1 MCISRMKIDFLKNEA
16 HPRQSFASSM
26 YSTITMAYEAFLKE
40 IIIGTKGG
48 PLHSDLHVFTY
59 FNIVSIV
66 GYIYTVLTL
75 LGATAHDSCIYIAIA
90 KCQH

>member
-1 MCISRMKIDFLKNEA
+1 MKIDFLKNEA

-26 YSTITMAYEAFLKE
+26 YSTMAYKAFLKE

-48 PLHSDLHVFTY
+48 PPHSDLHVFTY

-66 GYIYTVLTL
+66 VYIYCTNFI
-75 LGATAHDSCIYIAIA
+75 GRNNP
-90 KCQH
+90 

>member
-1 MCISRMKIDFLKNEA
+1 MCIRMKIDFLKNEA
-16 HPRQSFASSM
+16 HPRQSFAISM

-59 FNIVSIV
+59 FNIVSMV
-66 GYIYTVLTL
+66 YIYTVLTL
-75 LGATAHDSCIYIAIA
+75 LGATTHDSCIYIAIA

>member
-1 MCISRMKIDFLKNEA
+1 MKIDFLKNEA
-16 HPRQSFASSM
+16 HPRQSFAISM
-26 YSTITMAYEAFLKE
+26 YSTITMAYKAFLKE

-66 GYIYTVLTL
+66 VYIYTVLTL
-75 LGATAHDSCIYIAIA
+75 LSATIHDSCIYIAIA

>member
-1 MCISRMKIDFLKNEA
+1 MKIDFLKNEA

-26 YSTITMAYEAFLKE
+26 YSTMAYKAFLKE

-66 GYIYTVLTL
+66 VYIYSVLTL
-75 LGATAHDSCIYIAIA
+75 LGATIHDSCIYIAIA

>member
-1 MCISRMKIDFLKNEA
+1 MKIDFLKNEA

-59 FNIVSIV
+59 FNS
-66 GYIYTVLTL
+66 
-75 LGATAHDSCIYIAIA
+75 
-90 KCQH
+90 

>member
-59 FNIVSIV
+59 FNVVSRLEWCIYMAT
-66 GYIYTVLTL
+66 YIY
-75 LGATAHDSCIYIAIA
+75 IY
-90 KCQH
+90 

>member
-66 GYIYTVLTL
+66 VYIYCTNFI
-75 LGATAHDSCIYIAIA
+75 GRNSP
-90 KCQH
+90 

>member
-1 MCISRMKIDFLKNEA
+1 MCIRMKIDFLKNEA
-16 HPRQSFASSM
+16 HPRQSFASS
-26 YSTITMAYEAFLKE
+26 TMAYKAFLKE

-66 GYIYTVLTL
+66 VYIVYTVLTL
-75 LGATAHDSCIYIAIA
+75 LGATIHDSCIYIAIA